1 MFREQSAFL
10 SAGMLL
16 LVLACMLV
24 PTLAAHEGERPCLHC
39 HRHADC
45 TKVCRLVCE
54 EKKVEVTLW
63 GCETEEFCVPGPK
76 SSGKRTLCNG
86 GFRQRQGAERKS
98 QFATQEVCMD

>member
-39 HRHADC
+39 HSAR
-45 TKVCRLVCE
+45 RLYQGLSPGMRRE
-54 EKKVEVTLW
+54 E
-63 GCETEEFCVPGPK
+63 
-76 SSGKRTLCNG
+76 S
-86 GFRQRQGAERKS
+86 
-98 QFATQEVCMD
+98 